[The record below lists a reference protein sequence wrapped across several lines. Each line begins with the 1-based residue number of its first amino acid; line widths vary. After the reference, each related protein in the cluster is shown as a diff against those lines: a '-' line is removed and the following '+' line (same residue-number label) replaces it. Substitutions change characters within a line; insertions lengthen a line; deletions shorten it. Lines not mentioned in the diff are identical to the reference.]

1 MTAVVGGGAGDRVEI
16 LDIVR
21 GAAVLGILWMNVV
34 SFGLWDPAYFNLS
47 AGGGDGVADRAVGIV
62 GAIMFDQKM
71 MGLFS
76 ALFGAGIVLF
86 FERAAQRHR
95 HPVVLSLWRNVLL
108 GAMGLI
114 HLSYWDGDVLLL
126 YALCAPV
133 VLALARLRTPALYA
147 IAGALLVA
155 TSVWAVLL
163 QRSLT
168 TSGGAGQLGWYW
180 FDQDL
185 AVADSVL
192 WWFLGDG
199 FARALAMMLIGV
211 GLYRRGILTGE
222 RSMAW
227 YRRAAVIGVGV
238 GAALASVGVVWQA
251 ASGYTWRIAV
261 VSSIPNTIGVAPMVV
276 GYVAVAVL
284 VQRRWHRIAAVMV
297 PVGRMALTNYLA
309 QTALALWILQ
319 GWWRRS
325 QLDRSELVVFVVV
338 VWAVQTLWSS
348 LWLRFFTQGPLEW
361 LWRLGTYRRWAPL
374 VRPNP

>member
-1 MTAVVGGGAGDRVEI
+1 MTLAVGDSGDRVEL
-16 LDIVR
+16 LDMLR

-34 SFGLWDPAYFNLS
+34 SFGLLDPAYFNLS
-47 AGGGDGVADRAVGIV
+47 AGGGDGVLDRAVGVI
-62 GAIMFDQKM
+62 GAIVFDQKM

-76 ALFGAGIVLF
+76 ALFGAGIVMF
-86 FERAAQRHR
+86 IERSAQRRR

-108 GAMGLI
+108 GVMGLI

-133 VLALARLRTPALYA
+133 VLASARLRTPALFG

-180 FDQDL
+180 FNQDL
-185 AVADSVL
+185 AAADSL
-192 WWFLGDG
+192 EWWFVGDG

-211 GLYRRGILTGE
+211 GLYRSGVLTGE

-238 GAALASVGVVWQA
+238 GAALASIGVVWQV

-261 VSSIPNTIGVAPMVV
+261 VSSIPTTIGVAPMVV

-284 VQRRWHRIAAVMV
+284 VQRRWHRIAAVLV

-319 GWWRRS
+319 GWWRRG
-325 QLDRSELVVFVVV
+325 QLDRSELVVFVVA
-338 VWAVQTLWSS
+338 VWTVQILWSS
-348 LWLRFFTQGPLEW
+348 LWLRYFTQGPLKW
-361 LWRLGTYRRWAPL
+361 LWRLGTYLRWVPL
-374 VRPNP
+374 VRPNT